1 MVINSVSGTI
11 KNEGKEQNEGY
22 FRMLV
27 GTLGARLLV
36 NLSTGK
42 GAIAASHG
50 GGTTRAGQGTIR
62 ASQNF

>member
-1 MVINSVSGTI
+1 MV
-11 KNEGKEQNEGY
+11 
-22 FRMLV
+22 V

-42 GAIAASHG
+42 GAVATSHG